1 MQSKSGS
8 FKINHDGSRIGNQI
22 FWKGLQNSFEAD
34 TIWMWET
41 LCNGSDVIL
50 DIGANVGIYSLI
62 AKSENPN
69 AKIIAFEPSRKIYPE
84 LIVNMDLNNFDI
96 KCERIALSNSNKE
109 QTFFDSTLEQFPTS
123 GSLSAAKLKDRTSNL
138 DEILEYTV
146 VCTTLDDYVVNNNVR
161 RIDLIKIDIELHEPE
176 LFEGFKRLQEFRPT
190 IIVEV
195 LNQDVGDKIAAAS
208 NLKGYH
214 IYRLVAPY
222 KLEKMD
228 SITAH
233 TVHRNVLLLPEE
245 KQLPDNTAII

>member
-1 MQSKSGS
+1 MTGLELEIKSFG
-8 FKINHDGSRIGNQI
+8 KVCRILLKRTLFGC
-22 FWKGLQNSFEAD
+22 G
-34 TIWMWET
+34 ET

-146 VCTTLDDYVVNNNVR
+146 VCTTLDDYVVNN
-161 RIDLIKIDIELHEPE
+161 
-176 LFEGFKRLQEFRPT
+176 KRKE
-190 IIVEV
+190 
-195 LNQDVGDKIAAAS
+195 N
-208 NLKGYH
+208 
-214 IYRLVAPY
+214 
-222 KLEKMD
+222 
-228 SITAH
+228 
-233 TVHRNVLLLPEE
+233 
-245 KQLPDNTAII
+245 